1 MTASPVQAVTVA
13 GSHGEVPVRIYRRS
27 AVALP
32 LDPVPGLVWMHGGA
46 FIMGDL
52 DAPDAHDLA
61 LGLVARTPVVVVT
74 VRYRLALAGVHFP
87 VPHDDVVAAYRWVL
101 RHVEDLGIDPARLA
115 IGGASAG
122 ASLACGSALRQRDE
136 GRALP
141 WQLLLAYPVMH
152 PQVPAASPELSALL
166 DRHPWV
172 VRTSPQL
179 LREVHENYVGGPL
192 RDLSPYAFPALADL
206 RGLPPTLVEVSELDD
221 LRPCGEDFARQLADA
236 GVDVDLVVRA
246 GMPHAHLGLVGH
258 PQQRAALDDLAA
270 RLARPAGGSAGGSAR
285 TGS

>member
-1 MTASPVQAVTVA
+1 MTDRPVETAAIA
-13 GSHGEVPVRIYRRS
+13 GPHGDVPVRIYRP
-27 AVALP
+27 AGQEPAAGP
-32 LDPVPGLVWMHGGA
+32 TPGLVWMHGGA
-46 FIMGDL
+46 FVMGDL
-52 DAPDAHDLA
+52 DAPDAHDVA

-74 VRYRLALAGVHFP
+74 VRYRLALGGVHFP

-101 RHVEDLGIDPARLA
+101 DHAADLGIDPARLA

-122 ASLACGSALRQRDE
+122 ASLACGTALRQRDE
-136 GRALP
+136 GRPVP

-152 PQVPAASPELSALL
+152 ADVPAPSPELSALL
-166 DRHPWV
+166 DRHSWV
-172 VRTSPQL
+172 LRLTPQM

-221 LRPCGEDFARQLADA
+221 LRPCGEVFAGQLATA
-236 GVDVDLVVRA
+236 GVDVELVVRA

-258 PQQRAALDDLAA
+258 PQQQAALDALAA
-270 RLARPAGGSAGGSAR
+270 RLARPGTPEPA